1 MTSALGGS
9 GRKTGVASAWD
20 ITRGTTSLYSGTTM
34 PHRPIRPR
42 LCSKASCSH
51 PAKATLTY
59 VYGDAQ
65 AVIGPLS
72 AIAEP
77 HTYDLCDVH
86 ATSLTAPVGWSIVRH
101 QAYPEAI

>member
-1 MTSALGGS
+1 
-9 GRKTGVASAWD
+9 
-20 ITRGTTSLYSGTTM
+20 
-34 PHRPIRPR
+34 
-42 LCSKASCSH
+42 
-51 PAKATLTY
+51 